1 LPGSKK
7 EDLTLVN
14 EILKELLEAGVHF
27 GHQRQRWNPR
37 MAKFIY
43 GQRNGIYIIDL
54 EKTVV
59 AFEKAGNFL
68 KQVASEGGYILYVGT
83 KKQAQEIIKLE
94 AERAGVF
101 YINNRWLGGTLTN
114 FNTIRKSINRLV
126 ALRKER
132 DEGFFKSFTKKEAA
146 LKEKEIAKLEKNLFG
161 IVEMSRLPAAVFVVD
176 TKKEDLAVKEAKK
189 LGIPVVGIGDTNA
202 DPEMIDYPIPGN
214 DDAIRSI
221 RYIVGKVSDYIL
233 EGKKIYIESRPQ
245 APEDAETQESS
256 KEEPVLAEEKEKTL
270 EETAEQKEKAETER
284 RKKQSKQPKKS
295 SSEKE

>member
-114 FNTIRKSINRLV
+114 FNTIRKSINSSWPC
-126 ALRKER
+126 AKNE
-132 DEGFFKSFTKKEAA
+132 TK
-146 LKEKEIAKLEKNLFG
+146 
-161 IVEMSRLPAAVFVVD
+161 
-176 TKKEDLAVKEAKK
+176 
-189 LGIPVVGIGDTNA
+189 
-202 DPEMIDYPIPGN
+202 
-214 DDAIRSI
+214 
-221 RYIVGKVSDYIL
+221 
-233 EGKKIYIESRPQ
+233 
-245 APEDAETQESS
+245 
-256 KEEPVLAEEKEKTL
+256 VL
-270 EETAEQKEKAETER
+270 
-284 RKKQSKQPKKS
+284 
-295 SSEKE
+295 